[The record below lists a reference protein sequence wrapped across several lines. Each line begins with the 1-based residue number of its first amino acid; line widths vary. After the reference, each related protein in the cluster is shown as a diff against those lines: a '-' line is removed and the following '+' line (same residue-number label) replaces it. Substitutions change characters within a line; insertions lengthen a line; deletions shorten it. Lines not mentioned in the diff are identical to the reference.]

1 MPDSLFDG
9 IMRDSAIPALE
20 TVFGVAAIHTNAESD
35 EVPVTI
41 MLGQEL
47 APVGEYGERMEMR
60 ETLELSAE
68 SGALVGQVFAVAGDQ
83 TEDDPDPDDVIYTTT
98 QLLADDGY
106 LRKFA
111 VLKS

>member
-1 MPDSLFDG
+1 MPDSLFDS

-20 TVFGVAAIHTNAESD
+20 EVFGVAAVHENADGD
-35 EVPVTI
+35 EVAVTI

-47 APVGEYGERMEMR
+47 AAVGEFGERMEMR
-60 ETLELSAE
+60 ETLEISAE
-68 SGALVGQVFAVAGDQ
+68 SGALVGQTFTVAGDV
-83 TEDDPDPDDVIYTTT
+83 TADDPVPDDIVYTAT

-106 LRKFA
+106 FRKFA

>member
-1 MPDSLFDG
+1 MPDSLFDA

-20 TVFGVAAIHTNAESD
+20 TVFGIAATHTNAEAD
-35 EVPVTI
+35 EVAVTI
-41 MLGQEL
+41 MLGEEL

-60 ETLELSAE
+60 ETLEIAAS
-68 SGALVGQVFAVAGDQ
+68 SGALVGQTFAVAGDP
-83 TEDDPDPDDVIYTTT
+83 TEDDPAPDDVIYTAT

-111 VLKS
+111 VLKT